1 MNQKLYNILSEQ
13 FGVSLESITLD
24 TDIFRDLGADSL
36 DIVETQISIE
46 KEYDIEINQIDYEN
60 RTTVRDLLEMI
71 NGKLGTQPN

>member
-13 FGVSLESITLD
+13 FGVTVESITPD

-46 KEYDIEINQIDYEN
+46 KEYDIEINQPDYEN